1 MNTGKQYSFW
11 QLISSEN
18 ENTAILIP
26 RIQRDYIQYRT
37 GKVKTNL
44 ERFVNKL
51 ITTIVVGN
59 CSINLNFIYGNAT
72 KKHLSN
78 NLSIDSFNPIDGQ
91 QRLTTLFLL
100 HFYIFNEAGSPLK
113 KDLKNSFFY
122 DTRSTTQLFLDTLI
136 DKEIKFYGESSNPSK
151 IIKNS
156 GWYSALWDFDP
167 SVLSCLKVLDQIHTT
182 FKDLH
187 KTSDKEL
194 YIDCRPSSR
203 CVKYNNSNM
212 ISYKSGDYISL
223 ISGSNVI
230 SVEYDGTC
238 SVLLRWKE
246 AWV

>member
-194 YIDCRPSSR
+194 YKTPDWQT
-203 CVKYNNSNM
+203 
-212 ISYKSGDYISL
+212 L
-223 ISGSNVI
+223 INKL
-230 SVEYDGTC
+230 TA
-238 SVLLRWKE
+238 KE
-246 AWV
+246 NCPIKFMKLEI